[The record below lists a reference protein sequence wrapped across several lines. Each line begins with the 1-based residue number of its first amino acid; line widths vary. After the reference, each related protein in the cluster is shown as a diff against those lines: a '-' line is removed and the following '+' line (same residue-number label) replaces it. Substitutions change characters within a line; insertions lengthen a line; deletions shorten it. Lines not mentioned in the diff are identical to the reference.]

1 MAKMN
6 KERLGSIIQSEIRD
20 SQNHF
25 ETEYS
30 ADRLK
35 AIDYYLG
42 EPFGNEI
49 EGRSSVVTTD
59 FADAVE
65 QIMPSLMRI
74 FTSSDK
80 YVRYAPRTADDVE
93 KAEQLTDYVNY
104 IINNDNDGYRIMYNW
119 FKDSLMFKLGVV
131 KFSWDE
137 TSTVQEEEYEGLTEE
152 EIALLLSNPDIEV
165 VGREENYVATMTEFG
180 EEIQIVDNYDL
191 KVKITKKSGKI
202 KIDNVPPEEFLFNR
216 RAKSLE
222 DCYFICHRTT
232 MSVSDLVSMGYDRKL
247 IEDHAGK
254 IDSEVDEERQKR
266 FEDLESQSGRD
277 PADPSQKDVIVHDII
292 MKVDYDDDGVAE
304 MRRILAIGD
313 TGSEILENDIC
324 DYIPFAVI
332 SPILMPHRLV
342 GRSMFDLTQDLQTI
356 KSTLLRQYL
365 DSTYHSVLPRI
376 VAVEGQVNLDDLL
389 DGTAGGIIRTR
400 SAGAVQP
407 LSTNG
412 VGAEIQPLMNYLDE
426 VKSDRTGISKASQG
440 LDPSILQS
448 TTASAVSATVKGS
461 QQKLESYARTI
472 AETGVKDLFRG
483 ILHLVSSYQQQERVV
498 RLRNEFVAIDPQEG
512 NSGFDV
518 IVNVGLGTADDE
530 QKIAFLQAIASKQE
544 TILQTLGADNPI
556 CDLSQYVHTLRQIT
570 EIGGFK
576 DANQFFKTPQAVQM
590 QLQQQKAEKEGQQQQ
605 QNPIMQ
611 AEMMKAQAEIE
622 ARKMKVEADINL
634 AREKAIADIQ
644 LAREKMNAELEMR
657 RQELGMEAE
666 LRMAKAVTDAEISTN
681 LPRA

>member
-1 MAKMN
+1 MTD
-6 KERLGSIIQSEIRD
+6 ERLGSIIQSEITD

-30 ADRLK
+30 SDRLK

-49 EGRSSVVTTD
+49 EGRSSVVSTD

-80 YVRYAPRTADDVE
+80 YVRYAPRTAEDVDR
-93 KAEQLTDYVNY
+93 AEQLTDYVNY

-131 KFSWDE
+131 KYCWDE

-152 EIALLLSNPDIEV
+152 ELALLLANPDIEV
-165 VGREENYVATMTEFG
+165 IERQENFTTMISELG
-180 EEIQIVDNYDL
+180 EEIQVADNYDL

-202 KIDNVPPEEFLFNR
+202 KIENVPPEEFLFNR

-222 DCYFICHRTT
+222 DCYFMCHKTT

-247 IEDHAGK
+247 IEDNAGM
-254 IDSEVDEERQKR
+254 IDGDIDEERQRR
-266 FEDLESQSGRD
+266 FEDLESQSGTD
-277 PADPSQKDVIVHDII
+277 PVDPSQHEVVVHDIT
-292 MKVDYDDDGVAE
+292 MKVDFDDDGVAE
-304 MRRILAIGD
+304 MRRILSIGD
-313 TGSEILENDIC
+313 GGDVILENDVV
-324 DYIPFAVI
+324 DFIPFAVI

-342 GRSMFDLTQDLQTI
+342 GRSLFDLTQDLQTI

-365 DSTYHSVLPRI
+365 DSTYHSVLPRM

-400 SAGAVQP
+400 SSGAVQQ

-412 VGAEIQPLMNYLDE
+412 VGGEIQPLMQYLDQ
-426 VKSDRTGISKASQG
+426 VKTSRTGISEASQG
-440 LDPSILQS
+440 LDPSVLQS
-448 TTASAVSATVKGS
+448 TTASAVSATVRGS

-472 AETGVKDLFRG
+472 AETGVKDLFKG
-483 ILHLVSSYQQQERVV
+483 ILHLVSTYQQQERIV
-498 RLRNEFVAIDPQEG
+498 RLRNEFIAIDPQEG
-512 NSGFDV
+512 SSGFDV

-530 QKIAFLQAIASKQE
+530 QKISFLQAIAQKQE

-556 CDLSQYVHTLRQIT
+556 CSLPQYVNTLRQIT

-576 DANQFFKTPQAVQM
+576 DANQFFNAPQAVQM
-590 QLQQQKAEKEGQQQQ
+590 QMQQQQQEKEGQQQQ
-605 QNPIMQ
+605 NPVMQ
-611 AEMMKAQAEIE
+611 AEMQKAQAEIE
-622 ARKMKVEADINL
+622 ARKMKLEADIAL
-634 AREKAIADIQ
+634 AREKASADIQ
-644 LAREKMNAELEMR
+644 LAREKMQAELEMR
-657 RQELGMEAE
+657 RQELTMEAE
-666 LRMAKAVTDAEISTN
+666 LRVAKAVTDAEISTN

>member
-1 MAKMN
+1 MN

-42 EPFGNEI
+42 EPFGNEV

-165 VGREENYVATMTEFG
+165 VEREENYIATMTEFG

-277 PADPSQKDVIVHDII
+277 PADPSQQDVIVHDII

-483 ILHLVSSYQQQERVV
+483 ILHLVSSYQQQERIV

-556 CDLSQYVHTLRQIT
+556 CDLSQYVNTLRQIT

-576 DANQFFKTPQAVQM
+576 DANQFFKAPQAVQM
-590 QLQQQKAEKEGQQQQ
+590 QMQQQKAEKEGQPQ
-605 QNPIMQ
+605 QNPVMQ

-622 ARKMKVEADINL
+622 ARKMKIEADIEL
-634 AREKAIADIQ
+634 ARQKAIADIQ

>member
-1 MAKMN
+1 MN

-42 EPFGNEI
+42 EPFGNEV

-165 VGREENYVATMTEFG
+165 VEREENYIATMTEFG

-254 IDSEVDEERQKR
+254 IDNEVDEERQKR

-277 PADPSQKDVIVHDII
+277 PADPSQQDVIVHDII

-483 ILHLVSSYQQQERVV
+483 ILHLVSSYQQQERIV
-498 RLRNEFVAIDPQEG
+498 RLRNEFVAVDPQEG

-556 CDLSQYVHTLRQIT
+556 CDLSQYVNTLRQIT

-576 DANQFFKTPQAVQM
+576 DANQFFKAPQAVQM
-590 QLQQQKAEKEGQQQQ
+590 QMQQQKAEKEGQQQQ
-605 QNPIMQ
+605 NPVMQ

-622 ARKMKVEADINL
+622 ARKMKIEADIEL
-634 AREKAIADIQ
+634 ARQKAIADIQ

>member
-1 MAKMN
+1 MAKMTD
-6 KERLGSIIQSEIRD
+6 ERLGSIIQSEITD

-49 EGRSSVVTTD
+49 EGRSSVVSTD

-80 YVRYAPRTADDVE
+80 YVRYAPRTAEDVDR
-93 KAEQLTDYVNY
+93 AEQLTDYVNY

-131 KFSWDE
+131 KYCWDE

-152 EIALLLSNPDIEV
+152 ELALLLANPDIEV
-165 VGREENYVATMTEFG
+165 IERQENFVTAMNEFG
-180 EEIQIVDNYDL
+180 EEMQVVQDYDL

-202 KIDNVPPEEFLFNR
+202 KIENVPPEEFLFNR

-222 DCYFICHRTT
+222 DCYFLCHKTT

-247 IEDHAGK
+247 IEDNAGL
-254 IDSEVDEERQKR
+254 IDGDIDEERQKR
-266 FEDLESQSGRD
+266 FEDLESQSGTD
-277 PADPSQKDVIVHDII
+277 PVDPSQHEVVVHDIT

-304 MRRILAIGD
+304 MRRILSIGD
-313 TGSEILENDIC
+313 GGDVILENEVC

-342 GRSMFDLTQDLQTI
+342 GRSLFDLTEDLQTI

-365 DSTYHSVLPRI
+365 DSTYHSVLPRM

-400 SAGAVQP
+400 QAGAVQP
-407 LSTNG
+407 LTGQGIGSE
-412 VGAEIQPLMNYLDE
+412 VQPLMNYLDQ
-426 VKSDRTGISKASQG
+426 VKTSRTGISEASQG
-440 LDPSILQS
+440 LDPSVLQS
-448 TTASAVSATVKGS
+448 TTASAVSATVRGS

-472 AETGVKDLFRG
+472 AETGVKDLFKG
-483 ILHLVSSYQQQERVV
+483 ILHLVSTYQQQERIV
-498 RLRNEFVAIDPQEG
+498 RLRNEFIAVDPQEG
-512 NSGFDV
+512 SSGFDV

-530 QKIAFLQAIASKQE
+530 QKINFLQAIAQKQE

-556 CDLSQYVHTLRQIT
+556 CSLPQYVNTLRQIT

-576 DANQFFKTPQAVQM
+576 DANQFFNAPQAVQM
-590 QLQQQKAEKEGQQQQ
+590 QMQQQQQEKEGQQQQ
-605 QNPIMQ
+605 NPVIQ
-611 AEMMKAQAEIE
+611 AEMQKAQAEIE
-622 ARKMKVEADINL
+622 AKKMKLEADIAL
-634 AREKAIADIQ
+634 ARGKASADIQ

-657 RQELGMEAE
+657 RQELSMEAE
-666 LRMAKAVTDAEISTN
+666 LRVAKAVTDAEISTN

>member
-1 MAKMN
+1 MN

-42 EPFGNEI
+42 EPFGNEV

-165 VGREENYVATMTEFG
+165 VEREENYIATMTEFG

-277 PADPSQKDVIVHDII
+277 PADPSQQDVIVHDII

-483 ILHLVSSYQQQERVV
+483 ILHLVSSYQQQERIV

-590 QLQQQKAEKEGQQQQ
+590 QMQQQKAEKEGQPQ
-605 QNPIMQ
+605 QNPVMQ

-622 ARKMKVEADINL
+622 ARKMKIEADIEL
-634 AREKAIADIQ
+634 ARQKAIADIQ

>member
-1 MAKMN
+1 MTD
-6 KERLGSIIQSEIRD
+6 ERLGSIIQSEITD

-30 ADRLK
+30 SDRLK

-49 EGRSSVVTTD
+49 EGRSSVVSTD

-80 YVRYAPRTADDVE
+80 YVRYAPRTAEDVDR
-93 KAEQLTDYVNY
+93 AEQLTDYVNY

-131 KFSWDE
+131 KYCWDE

-152 EIALLLSNPDIEV
+152 ELALLLANPDIEV
-165 VGREENYVATMTEFG
+165 IERQENFTTMISELG
-180 EEIQIVDNYDL
+180 EEIQVADNYDL

-202 KIDNVPPEEFLFNR
+202 KIENVPPEEFLFNR

-222 DCYFICHRTT
+222 DCYFMCHKTT

-247 IEDHAGK
+247 IEDNAGM
-254 IDSEVDEERQKR
+254 IDGDIDEERQRR
-266 FEDLESQSGRD
+266 FEDLESQSGTD
-277 PADPSQKDVIVHDII
+277 PVDPSQHEVVVHDIT
-292 MKVDYDDDGVAE
+292 MKVDFDDDGVAE
-304 MRRILAIGD
+304 MRRILSIGD
-313 TGSEILENDIC
+313 GGDVILENDVV
-324 DYIPFAVI
+324 DFIPFAVI

-342 GRSMFDLTQDLQTI
+342 GRSLFDLTQDLQTI

-365 DSTYHSVLPRI
+365 DSTYHSVLPRM

-400 SAGAVQP
+400 TAGAVQQ
-407 LSTNG
+407 LTTNG
-412 VGAEIQPLMNYLDE
+412 VGSEIQPLMNYLDQI
-426 VKSDRTGISKASQG
+426 KTSRTGISEASQG
-440 LDPSILQS
+440 LDPSVLQS
-448 TTASAVSATVKGS
+448 TTASAVSATVRGS

-472 AETGVKDLFRG
+472 AETGVKDLFKG
-483 ILHLVSSYQQQERVV
+483 ILHLVSTYQQQERIV
-498 RLRNEFVAIDPQEG
+498 RLRNEFIAIDPQEG
-512 NSGFDV
+512 SSGFDV

-530 QKIAFLQAIASKQE
+530 QKISFLQAIAQKQE

-556 CDLSQYVHTLRQIT
+556 CSLPQYVNTLRQIT

-576 DANQFFKTPQAVQM
+576 DANQFFNAPQAVQM
-590 QLQQQKAEKEGQQQQ
+590 QMQQQQQEKEGQQQQ
-605 QNPIMQ
+605 NPVMQ
-611 AEMMKAQAEIE
+611 AEMQKAQAEIE
-622 ARKMKVEADINL
+622 ARKMKLEADIAL
-634 AREKAIADIQ
+634 AREKASADIQ
-644 LAREKMNAELEMR
+644 LAREKMQAELEMR
-657 RQELGMEAE
+657 RQELTMEAE
-666 LRMAKAVTDAEISTN
+666 LRVAKAVTDAEISTN

>member
-1 MAKMN
+1 MTD
-6 KERLGSIIQSEIRD
+6 ERLGSIIQSEITD

-30 ADRLK
+30 SDRLK

-49 EGRSSVVTTD
+49 EGRSSVVSTD

-80 YVRYAPRTADDVE
+80 YVRYAPRTAEDVDR
-93 KAEQLTDYVNY
+93 AEQLTDYVNY

-131 KFSWDE
+131 KYCWDE

-152 EIALLLSNPDIEV
+152 ELALLLANPDIEV
-165 VGREENYVATMTEFG
+165 IERQENFTTMISELG
-180 EEIQIVDNYDL
+180 EEIQVADNYDL

-202 KIDNVPPEEFLFNR
+202 KIENVPPEEFLFNR

-222 DCYFICHRTT
+222 DCYFMCHKTT

-247 IEDHAGK
+247 IEDNAGM
-254 IDSEVDEERQKR
+254 IDGDIDEERQRR
-266 FEDLESQSGRD
+266 FEDLESQSGTD
-277 PADPSQKDVIVHDII
+277 PVDPSQHEVVVHDIT
-292 MKVDYDDDGVAE
+292 MKVDFDDDGVAE
-304 MRRILAIGD
+304 MRRILSIGD
-313 TGSEILENDIC
+313 GGDVILENDVV
-324 DYIPFAVI
+324 DFIPFAVI

-342 GRSMFDLTQDLQTI
+342 GRSLFDLTQDLQTI

-365 DSTYHSVLPRI
+365 DSTYHSVLPRM

-400 SAGAVQP
+400 TAGAVQQ

-412 VGAEIQPLMNYLDE
+412 IGGEIQPLMQYLDQ
-426 VKSDRTGISKASQG
+426 VKTSRTGISEASQG
-440 LDPSILQS
+440 LDPSVLQS
-448 TTASAVSATVKGS
+448 TTASAVSATVRGS

-472 AETGVKDLFRG
+472 AETGVKDLFKG
-483 ILHLVSSYQQQERVV
+483 ILHLVSTYQQQERIV
-498 RLRNEFVAIDPQEG
+498 RLRNEFIAIDPQEG
-512 NSGFDV
+512 SSGFDV

-530 QKIAFLQAIASKQE
+530 QKISFLQAIAQKQE

-556 CDLSQYVHTLRQIT
+556 CSLPQYVNTLRQIT

-576 DANQFFKTPQAVQM
+576 DANQFFNAPQAVQM
-590 QLQQQKAEKEGQQQQ
+590 QMQQQQQEKEGQQQQ
-605 QNPIMQ
+605 NPVMQ
-611 AEMMKAQAEIE
+611 AEMQKAQAEIE
-622 ARKMKVEADINL
+622 ARKMKLEADIAL
-634 AREKAIADIQ
+634 AREKASADIQ
-644 LAREKMNAELEMR
+644 LAREKMQAELEMR
-657 RQELGMEAE
+657 RQELTMEAE
-666 LRMAKAVTDAEISTN
+666 LRVAKAVTDAEISTN

>member
-483 ILHLVSSYQQQERVV
+483 ILHLVSSYQQQERIV

-590 QLQQQKAEKEGQQQQ
+590 QMQQQKAQKEGQPQ
-605 QNPIMQ
+605 QNSVMQ

>member
-1 MAKMN
+1 MAKMTD
-6 KERLGSIIQSEIRD
+6 ERLGSIIQSEITD

-30 ADRLK
+30 SDRLK

-42 EPFGNEI
+42 EPFGNEV
-49 EGRSSVVTTD
+49 EGRSSVVSTD

-80 YVRYAPRTADDVE
+80 YVRYAPRTAEDVE
-93 KAEQLTDYVNY
+93 RAEQLTDYVNY

-131 KFSWDE
+131 KYCWDE
-137 TSTVQEEEYEGLTEE
+137 ASTVQEEEYEGLTEE
-152 EIALLLSNPDIEV
+152 ELALLLANPDVEV
-165 VGREENYVATMTEFG
+165 VERQENFVTAINELG
-180 EEIQIVDNYDL
+180 EEMQVVQDYDL

-202 KIDNVPPEEFLFNR
+202 KIENVPPEEFLFNR

-222 DCYFICHRTT
+222 DCYFLCHKTT

-247 IEDHAGK
+247 IEDNAGL
-254 IDSEVDEERQKR
+254 IDGDIDEERQKR
-266 FEDLESQSGRD
+266 FEDLESQSGTD
-277 PADPSQKDVIVHDII
+277 PVDPSQHEVVVHDIT
-292 MKVDYDDDGVAE
+292 MKVDFDDDGVAE
-304 MRRILAIGD
+304 MRRILSIGD
-313 TGSEILENDIC
+313 GGDVILENEVC

-342 GRSMFDLTQDLQTI
+342 GRSLFDLTEDLQTI

-365 DSTYHSVLPRI
+365 DSTYHSVLPRM

-400 SAGAVQP
+400 QAGAVQP
-407 LSTNG
+407 LTGQGIGSE
-412 VGAEIQPLMNYLDE
+412 VQPLMQYLDQ
-426 VKSDRTGISKASQG
+426 VKTSRTGISEASQG
-440 LDPSILQS
+440 LDPSVLQS
-448 TTASAVSATVKGS
+448 TTASAVSATVRGS

-472 AETGVKDLFRG
+472 AETGVKDLFKG
-483 ILHLVSSYQQQERVV
+483 ILHLISTYQQQERIV
-498 RLRNEFVAIDPQEG
+498 RLRNEFIAIDPQEG
-512 NSGFDV
+512 SSGFDV

-530 QKIAFLQAIASKQE
+530 QKISFLQAIAQKQE

-556 CDLSQYVHTLRQIT
+556 CSLPQYVNTLRQIT

-576 DANQFFKTPQAVQM
+576 DANQFFNAPQAVQM
-590 QLQQQKAEKEGQQQQ
+590 QMQQQQQEKEGQQQQ
-605 QNPIMQ
+605 NPVMQ
-611 AEMMKAQAEIE
+611 AEMQKVQAEIE
-622 ARKMKVEADINL
+622 AKKMKLEADIQL
-634 AREKAIADIQ
+634 AREKASADIQ
-644 LAREKMNAELEMR
+644 LAREKMQAELEMR
-657 RQELGMEAE
+657 RQELSMEAE
-666 LRMAKAVTDAEISTN
+666 LRVAKAVTDAEISTN

>member
-590 QLQQQKAEKEGQQQQ
+590 QMQQQKAQKEGQPQ
-605 QNPIMQ
+605 QNPVMQ

-622 ARKMKVEADINL
+622 ARKMKIEADIEL
-634 AREKAIADIQ
+634 ARQKAIADIQ

>member
-42 EPFGNEI
+42 EPFGNEV

-165 VGREENYVATMTEFG
+165 VEREENYIATMTEFG

-277 PADPSQKDVIVHDII
+277 PADPSQQDVIVHDII

-605 QNPIMQ
+605 QNPVMQ

-622 ARKMKVEADINL
+622 ARKMKIEADIEL
-634 AREKAIADIQ
+634 ARQKAIADIQ

>member
-1 MAKMN
+1 MN

-42 EPFGNEI
+42 EPFGNEV

-165 VGREENYVATMTEFG
+165 VEREENYIATMTEFG

-277 PADPSQKDVIVHDII
+277 PADPSQQDVIVHDII

-556 CDLSQYVHTLRQIT
+556 CDLSQYVNTLRQIT

-576 DANQFFKTPQAVQM
+576 DANQFFKAPQAVQM
-590 QLQQQKAEKEGQQQQ
+590 QMQQQKAEKEGQPQ
-605 QNPIMQ
+605 QNPVMQ

-622 ARKMKVEADINL
+622 ARKMKIEADIEL
-634 AREKAIADIQ
+634 ARQKAIADIQ

>member
-42 EPFGNEI
+42 EPFGNEV

-165 VGREENYVATMTEFG
+165 VEREENYIATMTEFG

-277 PADPSQKDVIVHDII
+277 PADPSQQDVIVHDII

-483 ILHLVSSYQQQERVV
+483 ILHLVSSYQQQERIV

-590 QLQQQKAEKEGQQQQ
+590 QMQQQKAEKEGQPQ
-605 QNPIMQ
+605 QNPVMQ

-622 ARKMKVEADINL
+622 ARKMKIEADIEL
-634 AREKAIADIQ
+634 ARQKAIADIQ

>member
-42 EPFGNEI
+42 EPFGNEV

-165 VGREENYVATMTEFG
+165 VEREENYIATMTEFG

-254 IDSEVDEERQKR
+254 IDNEVDEERQKR

-277 PADPSQKDVIVHDII
+277 PADPSQQDVIVHDII

-483 ILHLVSSYQQQERVV
+483 ILHLVSSYQQQERIV

-556 CDLSQYVHTLRQIT
+556 CDLSQYVNTLRQIT

-576 DANQFFKTPQAVQM
+576 DANQFFKAPQAVQM
-590 QLQQQKAEKEGQQQQ
+590 QIQQQKAEKEGQPQ
-605 QNPIMQ
+605 QNPVMQ

-622 ARKMKVEADINL
+622 ARKMKIEADIEL
-634 AREKAIADIQ
+634 ARQKAIADIQ

>member
-1 MAKMN
+1 MN

-42 EPFGNEI
+42 EPFGNEV

-277 PADPSQKDVIVHDII
+277 PADPSQQDVIVHDII

-483 ILHLVSSYQQQERVV
+483 ILHLVSSYQQQERIV

-556 CDLSQYVHTLRQIT
+556 CDLSQYVNTLRQIT

-576 DANQFFKTPQAVQM
+576 DANQFFKAPQAVQM
-590 QLQQQKAEKEGQQQQ
+590 QMQQQKAEKEGQPQ
-605 QNPIMQ
+605 QNPVMQ

-622 ARKMKVEADINL
+622 ARKMKIEADIEL

>member
-1 MAKMN
+1 MAKMTD
-6 KERLGSIIQSEIRD
+6 ERLGSIIQSEITD

-49 EGRSSVVTTD
+49 EGRSSVVSTD

-80 YVRYAPRTADDVE
+80 YVRYAPRTAEDVE
-93 KAEQLTDYVNY
+93 RAEQLTDYVNY
-104 IINNDNDGYRIMYNW
+104 IINSDNDGYRIMYNW

-131 KFSWDE
+131 KYCWDE

-152 EIALLLSNPDIEV
+152 ELALLLANPDIEV
-165 VGREENYVATMTEFG
+165 VERQENFVTAINELG
-180 EEIQIVDNYDL
+180 EEMQVVQDYDL

-202 KIDNVPPEEFLFNR
+202 KIENVPPEEFLFNR

-222 DCYFICHRTT
+222 DCYFLCHKTT

-247 IEDHAGK
+247 IEDNAGL
-254 IDSEVDEERQKR
+254 IDGDIDEERQKR
-266 FEDLESQSGRD
+266 FEDLESQSGTD
-277 PADPSQKDVIVHDII
+277 PVDPSQHEVVVHDIT

-304 MRRILAIGD
+304 MRRILSIGD
-313 TGSEILENDIC
+313 SGDVILENEVVDF
-324 DYIPFAVI
+324 IPFAVI

-342 GRSMFDLTQDLQTI
+342 GRSLFDLTEDLQTI

-365 DSTYHSVLPRI
+365 DSTYHSVLPRM

-400 SAGAVQP
+400 QAGAVQP
-407 LSTNG
+407 LTGQGIGSE
-412 VGAEIQPLMNYLDE
+412 VQPLMNYLDQ
-426 VKSDRTGISKASQG
+426 VKTSRTGISEASQG
-440 LDPSILQS
+440 LDPSVLQS
-448 TTASAVSATVKGS
+448 TTASAVSATVRGS

-472 AETGVKDLFRG
+472 AETGVKDLFKG
-483 ILHLVSSYQQQERVV
+483 ILHLVSTYQQQERIV
-498 RLRNEFVAIDPQEG
+498 RLRNEFIAVDPQEG
-512 NSGFDV
+512 SSGFDV

-530 QKIAFLQAIASKQE
+530 QKISFLQAIAQKQE

-556 CDLSQYVHTLRQIT
+556 CDLSQYVNTLRQIT

-590 QLQQQKAEKEGQQQQ
+590 QMQMQQQQKQGQE
-605 QNPIMQ
+605 NPVAQ
-611 AEMMKAQAEIE
+611 AEMQKAQAEIE
-622 ARKMKVEADINL
+622 AKKMKLEADIAL
-634 AREKAIADIQ
+634 AREKASADIQ
-644 LAREKMNAELEMR
+644 LAREKMQAELEMR
-657 RQELGMEAE
+657 RQELSMEAE
-666 LRMAKAVTDAEISTN
+666 LRVAKAVTDAEISTN

>member
-1 MAKMN
+1 MTD
-6 KERLGSIIQSEIRD
+6 ERLGSIIQSEITD

-30 ADRLK
+30 SDRLK

-49 EGRSSVVTTD
+49 EGRSSVVSTD

-80 YVRYAPRTADDVE
+80 YVRYAPRTAEDVDR
-93 KAEQLTDYVNY
+93 AEQLTDYVNY

-131 KFSWDE
+131 KYCWDE

-152 EIALLLSNPDIEV
+152 ELALLLANPDIEV
-165 VGREENYVATMTEFG
+165 IERQENFVTAINEFG
-180 EEIQIVDNYDL
+180 EEMQVVQDYDL

-202 KIDNVPPEEFLFNR
+202 KIENVPPEEFLFNR

-222 DCYFICHRTT
+222 DCYFMCHKTT

-247 IEDHAGK
+247 IEDNAGM
-254 IDSEVDEERQKR
+254 IDGDIDEERQRR

-277 PADPSQKDVIVHDII
+277 PVDPSQHEVVVHDIT
-292 MKVDYDDDGVAE
+292 MKVDFDDDGVAE
-304 MRRILAIGD
+304 MRRILSIGD
-313 TGSEILENDIC
+313 GGDVILENDVV
-324 DYIPFAVI
+324 DFIPFAVI

-342 GRSMFDLTQDLQTI
+342 GRSLFDLTQDLQTI

-365 DSTYHSVLPRI
+365 DSTYHSVLPRM

-400 SAGAVQP
+400 TAGAVQQ

-412 VGAEIQPLMNYLDE
+412 VGGEIQPLMQYLDQ
-426 VKSDRTGISKASQG
+426 VKTSRTGISEASQG
-440 LDPSILQS
+440 LDPSVLQS
-448 TTASAVSATVKGS
+448 TTASAVSATVRGS

-472 AETGVKDLFRG
+472 AETGVKDLFKG
-483 ILHLVSSYQQQERVV
+483 ILHLVSTYQQQERIV
-498 RLRNEFVAIDPQEG
+498 RLRNEFIAIDPQEG
-512 NSGFDV
+512 SSGFDV

-530 QKIAFLQAIASKQE
+530 QKISFLQAIAQKQE

-556 CDLSQYVHTLRQIT
+556 CSLPQYVNTLRQIT

-576 DANQFFKTPQAVQM
+576 DANQFFNAPQAVQM
-590 QLQQQKAEKEGQQQQ
+590 QMQQQQQEKEGQQQQ
-605 QNPIMQ
+605 NPVMQ
-611 AEMMKAQAEIE
+611 AEMQKAQAEIE
-622 ARKMKVEADINL
+622 ARKMKLEADIAL
-634 AREKAIADIQ
+634 AREKASADIQ
-644 LAREKMNAELEMR
+644 LAREKMQAELEMR
-657 RQELGMEAE
+657 RQELTMEAE
-666 LRMAKAVTDAEISTN
+666 LRVAKAVTDAEISTN

>member
-1 MAKMN
+1 MN

-590 QLQQQKAEKEGQQQQ
+590 QMQQQKAQKEGQPQ
-605 QNPIMQ
+605 QNPVMQ

-622 ARKMKVEADINL
+622 ARKMKIEADIEL
-634 AREKAIADIQ
+634 ARQKAIADIQ

>member
-1 MAKMN
+1 MAKMTD
-6 KERLGSIIQSEIRD
+6 ERLGSIIQSEITD

-30 ADRLK
+30 SDRLK

-49 EGRSSVVTTD
+49 EGRSSVVSTD

-80 YVRYAPRTADDVE
+80 YVRYAPRTAEDVDR
-93 KAEQLTDYVNY
+93 AEQLTDYVNY

-131 KFSWDE
+131 KYCWDE

-152 EIALLLSNPDIEV
+152 ELALLLANPDIEV
-165 VGREENYVATMTEFG
+165 IERQENFTTMISELG
-180 EEIQIVDNYDL
+180 EEIQVADNYDL

-202 KIDNVPPEEFLFNR
+202 KIENVPPEEFLFNR

-222 DCYFICHRTT
+222 DCYFMCHKTT

-247 IEDHAGK
+247 IEDNAGL
-254 IDSEVDEERQKR
+254 IDGDIDEERQRR
-266 FEDLESQSGRD
+266 FEDLESQSGTD
-277 PADPSQKDVIVHDII
+277 PVDPSQHEVVVHDIT
-292 MKVDYDDDGVAE
+292 MKVDFDDDGVAE
-304 MRRILAIGD
+304 MRRILSIGD
-313 TGSEILENDIC
+313 GGDVILENDVV
-324 DYIPFAVI
+324 DFIPFAVI

-342 GRSMFDLTQDLQTI
+342 GRSLFDLTQDLQTI

-365 DSTYHSVLPRI
+365 DSTYHSVLPRM

-400 SAGAVQP
+400 QAGAVQQ
-407 LSTNG
+407 LSTSG
-412 VGAEIQPLMNYLDE
+412 VGSEIQPLMNYLDQI
-426 VKSDRTGISKASQG
+426 KTSRTGISEASQG
-440 LDPSILQS
+440 LDPSVLQS
-448 TTASAVSATVKGS
+448 TTASAVSATVRGS

-472 AETGVKDLFRG
+472 AETGVKDLFKG
-483 ILHLVSSYQQQERVV
+483 ILHLVSTYQQQERIV
-498 RLRNEFVAIDPQEG
+498 RLRNEFIAIDPQEG
-512 NSGFDV
+512 SSGFDV

-530 QKIAFLQAIASKQE
+530 QKISFLQAIAQKQE

-556 CDLSQYVHTLRQIT
+556 CSLPQYVNTLRQIT

-576 DANQFFKTPQAVQM
+576 DANQFFNAPQAVQM
-590 QLQQQKAEKEGQQQQ
+590 QMQQQQQEKEGQQQQ
-605 QNPIMQ
+605 NPVMQ
-611 AEMMKAQAEIE
+611 AEMQKAQAEIE
-622 ARKMKVEADINL
+622 ARKMKLEADIAL
-634 AREKAIADIQ
+634 AREKASADIQ

-657 RQELGMEAE
+657 RQELTMEAE
-666 LRMAKAVTDAEISTN
+666 LRVAKAVTDAEISTN

>member
-1 MAKMN
+1 MN

-165 VGREENYVATMTEFG
+165 VEREENYVATMTEFG

-202 KIDNVPPEEFLFNR
+202 NIDNVPPEEFLFNR

-254 IDSEVDEERQKR
+254 IDSEINEERQKR

-313 TGSEILENDIC
+313 NGSEILENDIC

-342 GRSMFDLTQDLQTI
+342 GRSMFDLTQDLQMI

-412 VGAEIQPLMNYLDE
+412 VGSEIQPLMNYLDQI
-426 VKSDRTGISKASQG
+426 KTSRTGISEASQG

-448 TTASAVSATVKGS
+448 TTASAVSATVRGS

-590 QLQQQKAEKEGQQQQ
+590 QLQQQKAEKEGQQPQ

-622 ARKMKVEADINL
+622 ARKMKIEADIDL
-634 AREKAIADIQ
+634 ARQKAIADIQ

>member
-1 MAKMN
+1 MAKMTD
-6 KERLGSIIQSEIRD
+6 ERLGSIIQSEITD

-30 ADRLK
+30 SDRLK

-49 EGRSSVVTTD
+49 EGRSSVVSTD

-80 YVRYAPRTADDVE
+80 YVRYAPRTAEDVDR
-93 KAEQLTDYVNY
+93 AEQLTDYVNY

-131 KFSWDE
+131 KYCWDE

-152 EIALLLSNPDIEV
+152 ELALLLANPDIEV
-165 VGREENYVATMTEFG
+165 IERQENFTTMISELG
-180 EEIQIVDNYDL
+180 EEIQVADNYDL

-202 KIDNVPPEEFLFNR
+202 KIENVPPEEFLFNR

-222 DCYFICHRTT
+222 DCYFMCHKTT

-247 IEDHAGK
+247 IEDNAGL
-254 IDSEVDEERQKR
+254 IDGDIDEERQRR
-266 FEDLESQSGRD
+266 FEDLESQSGTD
-277 PADPSQKDVIVHDII
+277 PVDPSQHEVVVHDIT
-292 MKVDYDDDGVAE
+292 MKVDFDDDGVAE
-304 MRRILAIGD
+304 MRRILSIGD
-313 TGSEILENDIC
+313 GGDVILENDVV
-324 DYIPFAVI
+324 DFIPFAVI

-342 GRSMFDLTQDLQTI
+342 GRSLFDLTQDLQTI

-365 DSTYHSVLPRI
+365 DSTYHSVLPRM

-400 SAGAVQP
+400 QAGAVQQ
-407 LSTNG
+407 LSTSG
-412 VGAEIQPLMNYLDE
+412 VGSEIQPLMNYLDQI
-426 VKSDRTGISKASQG
+426 KTSRTGISEASQG
-440 LDPSILQS
+440 LDPSVLQS
-448 TTASAVSATVKGS
+448 TTASAVSATVRGS

-472 AETGVKDLFRG
+472 AETGVKDLFKG
-483 ILHLVSSYQQQERVV
+483 ILHLVSTYQQQERIV
-498 RLRNEFVAIDPQEG
+498 RLRNEFIAIDPQEG
-512 NSGFDV
+512 SSGFDV

-530 QKIAFLQAIASKQE
+530 QKISFLQAIAQKQE

-556 CDLSQYVHTLRQIT
+556 CSLSQYVNTLRQIT

-576 DANQFFKTPQAVQM
+576 DANQFFNAPQAVQM
-590 QLQQQKAEKEGQQQQ
+590 QMQQQQQEKEGQQQQ
-605 QNPIMQ
+605 NPVMQ
-611 AEMMKAQAEIE
+611 AEMQKAQAEIE
-622 ARKMKVEADINL
+622 ARKMKLEADIAL
-634 AREKAIADIQ
+634 AREKASADIQ
-644 LAREKMNAELEMR
+644 LAREKMQAELEMR
-657 RQELGMEAE
+657 RQELTMEAE
-666 LRMAKAVTDAEISTN
+666 LRVAKAVTDAEISTN

>member
-1 MAKMN
+1 
-6 KERLGSIIQSEIRD
+6 
-20 SQNHF
+20 
-25 ETEYS
+25 
-30 ADRLK
+30 
-35 AIDYYLG
+35 
-42 EPFGNEI
+42 
-49 EGRSSVVTTD
+49 
-59 FADAVE
+59 
-65 QIMPSLMRI
+65 
-74 FTSSDK
+74 
-80 YVRYAPRTADDVE
+80 
-93 KAEQLTDYVNY
+93 
-104 IINNDNDGYRIMYNW
+104 
-119 FKDSLMFKLGVV
+119 
-131 KFSWDE
+131 
-137 TSTVQEEEYEGLTEE
+137 
-152 EIALLLSNPDIEV
+152 
-165 VGREENYVATMTEFG
+165 
-180 EEIQIVDNYDL
+180 
-191 KVKITKKSGKI
+191 
-202 KIDNVPPEEFLFNR
+202 
-216 RAKSLE
+216 
-222 DCYFICHRTT
+222 
-232 MSVSDLVSMGYDRKL
+232 
-247 IEDHAGK
+247 
-254 IDSEVDEERQKR
+254 
-266 FEDLESQSGRD
+266 
-277 PADPSQKDVIVHDII
+277 
-292 MKVDYDDDGVAE
+292 

-590 QLQQQKAEKEGQQQQ
+590 QMQQQKAQKEGQPQ
-605 QNPIMQ
+605 QNPVMQ

>member
-1 MAKMN
+1 MAKMTD
-6 KERLGSIIQSEIRD
+6 ERLGSIIQSEITD

-30 ADRLK
+30 SDRLK

-42 EPFGNEI
+42 EPFGNEV
-49 EGRSSVVTTD
+49 EGRSSVVSTD

-80 YVRYAPRTADDVE
+80 YVRYAPRTAEDVDR
-93 KAEQLTDYVNY
+93 AEQLTDYVNY

-131 KFSWDE
+131 KYCWDE

-152 EIALLLSNPDIEV
+152 ELALLLANPDIEV
-165 VGREENYVATMTEFG
+165 IERQENFMTAINEFG
-180 EEIQIVDNYDL
+180 EEMQIVQDYDL

-202 KIDNVPPEEFLFNR
+202 KIENVPPEEFLFNR

-222 DCYFICHRTT
+222 DCYFMCHKTT

-247 IEDHAGK
+247 IEDNAGM
-254 IDSEVDEERQKR
+254 IDGDIDEERQRR
-266 FEDLESQSGRD
+266 FEDLESQSGTD
-277 PADPSQKDVIVHDII
+277 PVDPSQHEVVVHDIT
-292 MKVDYDDDGVAE
+292 MKVDFDDDGVAE
-304 MRRILAIGD
+304 MRRILSIGD
-313 TGSEILENDIC
+313 GGDVILENDVV
-324 DYIPFAVI
+324 DFIPFAVI

-342 GRSMFDLTQDLQTI
+342 GRSLFDLTQDLQTI

-365 DSTYHSVLPRI
+365 DSTYHSVLPRM

-400 SAGAVQP
+400 TAGAVQQ

-412 VGAEIQPLMNYLDE
+412 VGGEIQPLMQYLDQ
-426 VKSDRTGISKASQG
+426 VKTSRTGISEASQG
-440 LDPSILQS
+440 LDPSVLQS
-448 TTASAVSATVKGS
+448 TTASAVSATVRGS

-472 AETGVKDLFRG
+472 AETGVKDLFKG
-483 ILHLVSSYQQQERVV
+483 ILHLVSTYQQQERIV
-498 RLRNEFVAIDPQEG
+498 RLRNEFIAVDPQEG
-512 NSGFDV
+512 SSGFDV

-530 QKIAFLQAIASKQE
+530 QKISFLQAIAQKQE

-556 CDLSQYVHTLRQIT
+556 CSLPQYVNTLRQIT

-576 DANQFFKTPQAVQM
+576 DANQFFNAPQAVQM
-590 QLQQQKAEKEGQQQQ
+590 QMQQQQQEKEGQQQQ
-605 QNPIMQ
+605 NPVMQ
-611 AEMMKAQAEIE
+611 AEMQKAQAEIE
-622 ARKMKVEADINL
+622 AKKMKLEADIAL
-634 AREKAIADIQ
+634 AREKASADIQ

-657 RQELGMEAE
+657 RQELTMEAE
-666 LRMAKAVTDAEISTN
+666 LRVAKAVTDAEISTN

>member
-1 MAKMN
+1 MTD
-6 KERLGSIIQSEIRD
+6 ERLGSIIQSEITD

-30 ADRLK
+30 SDRLK

-49 EGRSSVVTTD
+49 EGRSSVVSTD

-80 YVRYAPRTADDVE
+80 YVRYAPRTAEDVDR
-93 KAEQLTDYVNY
+93 AEQLTDYVNY

-131 KFSWDE
+131 KYCWDE

-152 EIALLLSNPDIEV
+152 ELALLLANPDIEV
-165 VGREENYVATMTEFG
+165 IERQENFTTMISELG
-180 EEIQIVDNYDL
+180 EEIQVADNYDL

-202 KIDNVPPEEFLFNR
+202 KIENVPPEEFLFNR

-222 DCYFICHRTT
+222 DCYFMCHKTT

-247 IEDHAGK
+247 IEDNAGL
-254 IDSEVDEERQKR
+254 IDGDIDEERQRR
-266 FEDLESQSGRD
+266 FEDLESQSGTD
-277 PADPSQKDVIVHDII
+277 PVDPSQHEVVVHDIT

-304 MRRILAIGD
+304 MRRILSIGD
-313 TGSEILENDIC
+313 GGDVILENDVV
-324 DYIPFAVI
+324 DFIPFAVI

-342 GRSMFDLTQDLQTI
+342 GRSLFDLTQDLQTI

-365 DSTYHSVLPRI
+365 DSTYHSVLPRM

-400 SAGAVQP
+400 QAGAVQQ
-407 LSTNG
+407 LSTSG
-412 VGAEIQPLMNYLDE
+412 VGSEIQPLMNYLDQI
-426 VKSDRTGISKASQG
+426 KTSRTGISEASQG
-440 LDPSILQS
+440 LDPSVLQS
-448 TTASAVSATVKGS
+448 TTASAVSATVRGS

-472 AETGVKDLFRG
+472 AETGVKDLFKG
-483 ILHLVSSYQQQERVV
+483 ILHLVSTYQQQERIV
-498 RLRNEFVAIDPQEG
+498 RLRNEFIAIDPQEG
-512 NSGFDV
+512 SSGFDV

-530 QKIAFLQAIASKQE
+530 QKISFLQAIAQKQE

-556 CDLSQYVHTLRQIT
+556 CSLSQYVNTLRQIT

-576 DANQFFKTPQAVQM
+576 DANQFFNAPQAVQM
-590 QLQQQKAEKEGQQQQ
+590 QLQQQQQEKEGQQQQ
-605 QNPIMQ
+605 NPVMQ
-611 AEMMKAQAEIE
+611 AEMQKAQAEIE
-622 ARKMKVEADINL
+622 ARKMKLEADIAL
-634 AREKAIADIQ
+634 AREKASADIQ

-657 RQELGMEAE
+657 RQELTMEAE
-666 LRMAKAVTDAEISTN
+666 LRVAKAVTDAEISTN

>member
-1 MAKMN
+1 MN

-42 EPFGNEI
+42 EPFGNEV

-165 VGREENYVATMTEFG
+165 VEREENYIATMTEFG

-277 PADPSQKDVIVHDII
+277 PADPSQQDVIVHDII

-483 ILHLVSSYQQQERVV
+483 ILHLVSSYQQQERIV

-556 CDLSQYVHTLRQIT
+556 CDLSQYVNTLRQIT

-576 DANQFFKTPQAVQM
+576 DANQFFKAPQAVQM
-590 QLQQQKAEKEGQQQQ
+590 QMQQQKAEKEGQPQ
-605 QNPIMQ
+605 QNPVMQ

>member
-1 MAKMN
+1 MN

-42 EPFGNEI
+42 EPFGNEV

-165 VGREENYVATMTEFG
+165 VEREENYIATMTEFG

-277 PADPSQKDVIVHDII
+277 PADPSQQDVIVHDII

-483 ILHLVSSYQQQERVV
+483 ILHLVSSYQQQERIV

-556 CDLSQYVHTLRQIT
+556 CDLSQYVNTLRQIT

-576 DANQFFKTPQAVQM
+576 DANQFFKAPQAVQM
-590 QLQQQKAEKEGQQQQ
+590 QMQQQKAEKEGQPQ
-605 QNPIMQ
+605 QNPVMQ

-622 ARKMKVEADINL
+622 ARKMKIEADIEL

>member
-42 EPFGNEI
+42 EPFGNEV

-165 VGREENYVATMTEFG
+165 VEREENYIATMTEFG

-277 PADPSQKDVIVHDII
+277 PADPSQQDVIVHDII

-483 ILHLVSSYQQQERVV
+483 ILHLVSSYQQQERIV

-556 CDLSQYVHTLRQIT
+556 CDLSQYVNTLRQIT

-576 DANQFFKTPQAVQM
+576 DANQFFKAPQAVQM
-590 QLQQQKAEKEGQQQQ
+590 QMQQQKAEKEGQQQQ
-605 QNPIMQ
+605 NPVMQ

>member
-1 MAKMN
+1 MAKMTD
-6 KERLGSIIQSEIRD
+6 ERLGSIIQSEITD

-30 ADRLK
+30 SDRLK

-49 EGRSSVVTTD
+49 EGRSSVVSTD

-80 YVRYAPRTADDVE
+80 YVRYAPRTAEDVDR
-93 KAEQLTDYVNY
+93 AEQLTDYVNY

-131 KFSWDE
+131 KYCWDE

-152 EIALLLSNPDIEV
+152 ELALLLANPDIEV
-165 VGREENYVATMTEFG
+165 IERQENFTTMISELG
-180 EEIQIVDNYDL
+180 EEIQVADNYDL

-202 KIDNVPPEEFLFNR
+202 KIENVPPEEFLFNR

-222 DCYFICHRTT
+222 DCYFMCHKTT

-247 IEDHAGK
+247 IEDNAGL
-254 IDSEVDEERQKR
+254 IDGDIDEERQRR
-266 FEDLESQSGRD
+266 FEDLESQSGTD
-277 PADPSQKDVIVHDII
+277 PVDPSQHEVVVHDIT
-292 MKVDYDDDGVAE
+292 MKVDFDDDGVAE
-304 MRRILAIGD
+304 MRRILSIGD
-313 TGSEILENDIC
+313 GGDVILENDVV
-324 DYIPFAVI
+324 DFIPFAVI

-342 GRSMFDLTQDLQTI
+342 GRSLFDLTQDLQTI

-365 DSTYHSVLPRI
+365 DSTYHSVLPRM

-400 SAGAVQP
+400 QAGAVQQ
-407 LSTNG
+407 LSTSG
-412 VGAEIQPLMNYLDE
+412 VGSEIQPLMNYLDQI
-426 VKSDRTGISKASQG
+426 KTSRTGISEASQG
-440 LDPSILQS
+440 LDPSVLQS
-448 TTASAVSATVKGS
+448 TTASAVSATVRGS

-472 AETGVKDLFRG
+472 AETGVKDLFKG
-483 ILHLVSSYQQQERVV
+483 ILHLVSTYQQQERIV
-498 RLRNEFVAIDPQEG
+498 RLRNEFIAIDPQEG
-512 NSGFDV
+512 SSGFDV

-530 QKIAFLQAIASKQE
+530 QKISFLQAIAQKQE

-556 CDLSQYVHTLRQIT
+556 CSLPQYVNTLRQIT

-576 DANQFFKTPQAVQM
+576 DANQFFNAPQAVQM
-590 QLQQQKAEKEGQQQQ
+590 QLQQQQQEKEGQQQQ
-605 QNPIMQ
+605 NPVMQ
-611 AEMMKAQAEIE
+611 AEMQKAQAEIE
-622 ARKMKVEADINL
+622 ARKMKLEADIAL
-634 AREKAIADIQ
+634 AREKASADIQ

-657 RQELGMEAE
+657 RQELTMEAE
-666 LRMAKAVTDAEISTN
+666 LRVAKAVTDAEISTN

>member
-1 MAKMN
+1 MTD
-6 KERLGSIIQSEIRD
+6 ERLGSIIQSEITD

-30 ADRLK
+30 SDRLK

-49 EGRSSVVTTD
+49 EGRSSVVSTD

-80 YVRYAPRTADDVE
+80 YVRYAPRTAEDVDR
-93 KAEQLTDYVNY
+93 AEQLTDYVNY

-131 KFSWDE
+131 KYCWDE
-137 TSTVQEEEYEGLTEE
+137 ASTVQEEEYEGLTEE
-152 EIALLLSNPDIEV
+152 ELALLLANPDIEV
-165 VGREENYVATMTEFG
+165 IERQENFVTAINEFG
-180 EEIQIVDNYDL
+180 EEMQVVQDYDL

-202 KIDNVPPEEFLFNR
+202 KIENVPPEEFLFNR

-222 DCYFICHRTT
+222 DCYFMCHKTT

-247 IEDHAGK
+247 IEDNAGM
-254 IDSEVDEERQKR
+254 IDGDIDEERQRR
-266 FEDLESQSGRD
+266 FEDLESQSGTD
-277 PADPSQKDVIVHDII
+277 PVDPSQHEVVVHDIT
-292 MKVDYDDDGVAE
+292 MKVDFDDDGVAE
-304 MRRILAIGD
+304 MRRILSIGD
-313 TGSEILENDIC
+313 GGDVILENDVV
-324 DYIPFAVI
+324 DFIPFAVI

-342 GRSMFDLTQDLQTI
+342 GRSLFDLTQDLQTI

-365 DSTYHSVLPRI
+365 DSTYHSVLPRM

-400 SAGAVQP
+400 TAGAVQQ

-412 VGAEIQPLMNYLDE
+412 IGGEIQPLMQYLDQ
-426 VKSDRTGISKASQG
+426 VKTSRTGISEASQG
-440 LDPSILQS
+440 LDPSVLQS
-448 TTASAVSATVKGS
+448 TTASAVSATVRGS

-472 AETGVKDLFRG
+472 AETGVKDLFKG
-483 ILHLVSSYQQQERVV
+483 ILHLVSTYQQQERIV
-498 RLRNEFVAIDPQEG
+498 RLRNEFIAIDPQEG
-512 NSGFDV
+512 SSGFDV

-530 QKIAFLQAIASKQE
+530 QKISFLQAIAQKQE

-556 CDLSQYVHTLRQIT
+556 CSLPQYVNTLRQIT

-576 DANQFFKTPQAVQM
+576 DANQFFNAPQAVQM
-590 QLQQQKAEKEGQQQQ
+590 QMQQQQQEKEGQQQQ
-605 QNPIMQ
+605 NPVMQ
-611 AEMMKAQAEIE
+611 AEMQKAQAEIE
-622 ARKMKVEADINL
+622 ARKMKLEADIAL
-634 AREKAIADIQ
+634 AREKASADIQ
-644 LAREKMNAELEMR
+644 LAREKMQAELEMR
-657 RQELGMEAE
+657 RQELTMEAE
-666 LRMAKAVTDAEISTN
+666 LRVAKAVTDAEISTN

>member
-42 EPFGNEI
+42 EPFGNEV

-254 IDSEVDEERQKR
+254 IDNEVDEERQKR

-277 PADPSQKDVIVHDII
+277 PADPSQQDVIVHDII

-440 LDPSILQS
+440 LDPSVLQS

-483 ILHLVSSYQQQERVV
+483 ILHLVSSYQQQERIV

-556 CDLSQYVHTLRQIT
+556 CDLSQYVNTLRQIT

-576 DANQFFKTPQAVQM
+576 DANQFFKAPQAVQM
-590 QLQQQKAEKEGQQQQ
+590 QMQQQKAEKEGQQQQ
-605 QNPIMQ
+605 NPVMQ

>member
-1 MAKMN
+1 MN

-42 EPFGNEI
+42 EPFGNEV

-165 VGREENYVATMTEFG
+165 VGREENYIATMTEFG

-277 PADPSQKDVIVHDII
+277 PADPSQQDVIVHDII

-483 ILHLVSSYQQQERVV
+483 ILHLVSSYQQQERIV

-556 CDLSQYVHTLRQIT
+556 CDLSQYVNTLRQIT

-576 DANQFFKTPQAVQM
+576 DANQFFKAPQAVQM
-590 QLQQQKAEKEGQQQQ
+590 QMQQQKAEKEGQPQ
-605 QNPIMQ
+605 QNPVMQ

>member
-42 EPFGNEI
+42 EPFGNEV

-165 VGREENYVATMTEFG
+165 VEREENYIATMTEFG

-254 IDSEVDEERQKR
+254 IDNEVDEERQKR

-277 PADPSQKDVIVHDII
+277 PADPSQQDVIVHDII

-483 ILHLVSSYQQQERVV
+483 ILHLVSSYQQQERIV

-556 CDLSQYVHTLRQIT
+556 CDLSQYVNTLRQIT

-576 DANQFFKTPQAVQM
+576 DANQFFKAPQAVQM
-590 QLQQQKAEKEGQQQQ
+590 QMQQQKAEKEGQQQQ
-605 QNPIMQ
+605 NPVMQ

>member
-1 MAKMN
+1 MN

-165 VGREENYVATMTEFG
+165 VEREENYIATMTEFG

-483 ILHLVSSYQQQERVV
+483 ILHLVSSYQQQERIV

-590 QLQQQKAEKEGQQQQ
+590 QMQQQKAQKEGQPQ
-605 QNPIMQ
+605 QNPVMQ

-622 ARKMKVEADINL
+622 ARKMKIEADIEL

>member
-1 MAKMN
+1 MN

-80 YVRYAPRTADDVE
+80 YVRYAPRTAEDVDR
-93 KAEQLTDYVNY
+93 AEQLTDYVNY

-590 QLQQQKAEKEGQQQQ
+590 QMQQQKAQKEGQPQ
-605 QNPIMQ
+605 QNPVMQ

-622 ARKMKVEADINL
+622 ARKMKIEADIEL
-634 AREKAIADIQ
+634 ARQKAIADIQ

>member
-1 MAKMN
+1 MAKMD
-6 KERLGSIIQSEIRD
+6 KERLGSIIQSEIRE
-20 SQNHF
+20 SQNHY

-30 ADRLK
+30 VDRLK

-42 EPFGNEI
+42 EPMGNEI
-49 EGRSSVVTTD
+49 EGRSQVVSTD

-80 YVRYAPRTADDVE
+80 YVRYAPRTAEDVD

-119 FKDSLMFKLGVV
+119 FKDSLMFKMGVV

-137 TSTVQEEEYEGLTEE
+137 TSTVKEEEYEGLTED
-152 EIALLLSNPDIEV
+152 EISLLLANPDIQVIEKQ
-165 VGREENYVATMTEFG
+165 ENFVTEITEMG
-180 EEIQIVDNYDL
+180 DEIGVVDNYDL
-191 KVKITKKSGKI
+191 KVKVTKKAGKI
-202 KIDNVPPEEFLFNR
+202 KIENVPPEEFLFNR

-222 DCYFICHRTT
+222 DCYFMCHKTT

-247 IEDHAGK
+247 IEDNAGL
-254 IDSEVDEERQKR
+254 IDGEITEERQRR
-266 FEDLESQSGRD
+266 FEDLEAQSGRN
-277 PADPSQKDVIVHDII
+277 PTDPSQHEVVVHDII
-292 MKVDYDDDGVAE
+292 MKVDYDDDGIAE

-313 TGSEILENDIC
+313 TGTEILENDIC

-332 SPILMPHRLV
+332 SPILMPHRMV
-342 GRSMFDLTQDLQTI
+342 GRSLFDLTQDLQTI

-365 DSTYHSVLPRI
+365 DSTYHSVLPRV

-389 DGTAGGIIRTR
+389 DGTAGGVIRVR
-400 SAGAVQP
+400 QAGAVQP
-407 LSTNG
+407 LSTAG
-412 VGAEIQPLMNYLDE
+412 IGSEIQPLMNYLDE

-440 LDPSILQS
+440 LDASVLQS

-483 ILHLVSSYQQQERVV
+483 ILHLVTNYQQKERIV
-498 RLRNEFVAIDPQEG
+498 RLRNEFVAVDPQEG
-512 NSGFDV
+512 GSGFDV

-530 QKIAFLQAIASKQE
+530 QKISFLQAIASKQE
-544 TILQTLGADNPI
+544 NILQTLGADNPI
-556 CDLSQYVHTLRQIT
+556 CDLSQYTNTLRQIT

-576 DANQFFKTPQAVQM
+576 DANQFFKAPKDVQM
-590 QLQQQKAEKEGQQQQ
+590 QMQQQKAEKEGQQQQ

-622 ARKMKVEADINL
+622 SRKMKVEADIEL
-634 AREKAIADIQ
+634 ARQKAVASIE

-657 RQELGMEAE
+657 RHELQMEAE
-666 LRMAKAVTDAEISTN
+666 LRVAKAMTDAEISTN
-681 LPRA
+681 LPRV